1 MPEKVRLTASEMG
14 RRAVQKR
21 VSLIVPRRGHPRLSH
36 ISLNV
41 LLKPIL
47 EAKSRP

>member
-21 VSLIVPRRGHPRLSH
+21 VGLIVPRRGHPRLSH
-36 ISLNV
+36 NRRNV
-41 LLKPIL
+41 LLEPFL
-47 EAKSRP
+47 MQKSRP